1 MKRLIKNI
9 KEDFHDSR
17 LDQAAT
23 YLFVDFSRS
32 QIQRWIESGNLLV
45 NGEILR
51 SKDKVHLGDELS
63 LEPALEDKVSW
74 EGENINLDISFEAKD
89 YLVINKPAKLV
100 MHPGAGCRMVL

>member
-45 NGEILR
+45 N
-51 SKDKVHLGDELS
+51 
-63 LEPALEDKVSW
+63 
-74 EGENINLDISFEAKD
+74 
-89 YLVINKPAKLV
+89 
-100 MHPGAGCRMVL
+100 C